1 MVLSPLPPPPHTHT
15 HSLTPSH
22 FPFSVQFSLAIT
34 VTAKGVVGTTLDA
47 ATVVATVGSWVA
59 SVAQGRSALTA
70 GETTVEQVVK
80 EYPIAQ
86 IGLS

>member
-1 MVLSPLPPPPHTHT
+1 MVLSPLTPPPHTH
-15 HSLTPSH
+15 SLSPHLT

-34 VTAKGVVGTTLDA
+34 VTAKGVVGTTMDA

-59 SVAQGRSALTA
+59 SVARGRSALTA